1 MAQPEND
8 LKGLQDYIRYA
19 QNYIKIEKVVLF
31 GSHARGSA
39 SPESDID
46 IAIVSPDLGKSV
58 LHEKMNLNRWRR
70 KAAVTIDLQP
80 FPFSPEQFEGDH
92 FFCRGNQEKWD

>member
-1 MAQPEND
+1 MDDWLSSEFRPFYKRWKSGQ
-8 LKGLQDYIRYA
+8 KGLQDFIRYA

-31 GSHARGSA
+31 GSYARGSA

-46 IAIVSPDLGKSV
+46 IA
-58 LHEKMNLNRWRR
+58 
-70 KAAVTIDLQP
+70 IDLQP

-92 FFCRGNQEKWD
+92 FFVEEIRRNEIDITDQVIG